1 MHTKRLLR
9 VVLFGALLAGAL
21 TVGLL
26 WWPAVQGGQTGVT
39 AELAAPPFLGIASA
53 EDAAVTGV
61 IQDEAGIA
69 AWFDAGTSVDLNQ
82 VRSAYRVVETQTA
95 DYILGSVRVPGYTE
109 EWHDVHLYV
118 HRDGWFLAYYL
129 NSDSIG
135 KIIDWNHFN
144 SGIPTKFETVL
155 ASVASS
161 AGLPAPQSITHYDF
175 RYPNATKLMMLYE
188 DSDNGNEF
196 RIKATSSY
204 VYYARS
210 WSIFAAEFFLD
221 GNRIEGYC
229 NPQCNSWGD
238 ISATDFAPDVFH
250 RVGIGY
256 GRGVLALLY
265 RDTP

>member
-9 VVLFGALLAGAL
+9 VVLFSALLAGAL
-21 TVGLL
+21 TAGLL
-26 WWPAVQGGQTGVT
+26 WWPTVQSGQTGVT
-39 AELAAPPFLGIASA
+39 TELVAPPFLGIAKA

-69 AWFDAGTSVDLNQ
+69 AWFDAGTTVDLDQ
-82 VRSAYRVVETQTA
+82 VKSAYRVIETQTA
-95 DYILGSVRVPGYTE
+95 DYILGSVPMPGYSE

-129 NSDSIG
+129 NADSIG
-135 KIIDWNHFN
+135 KIIDWAHFN

-161 AGLPAPQSITHYDF
+161 AGLPAPQNVTHYDF
-175 RYPNATKLMMLYE
+175 RYPNATKLMLLYE
-188 DSDNGNEF
+188 DNANGSDF
-196 RIKATSSY
+196 RIKITSNY

-210 WSIFAAEFFLD
+210 WSVGNAEFWLD
-221 GNRIEGYC
+221 GKKLG
-229 NPQCNSWGD
+229 NSSCGSCTAWGD

-250 RVGIGY
+250 SVGVAWNK
-256 GRGVLALLY
+256 GVLALLY